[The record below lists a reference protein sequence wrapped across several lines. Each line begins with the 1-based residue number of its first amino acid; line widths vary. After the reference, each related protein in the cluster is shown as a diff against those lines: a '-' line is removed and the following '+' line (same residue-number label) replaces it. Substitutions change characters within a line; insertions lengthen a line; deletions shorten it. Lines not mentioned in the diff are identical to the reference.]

1 VTRTA
6 TATLAAALCLSAGLA
21 VPATGLAVGGGT
33 EAPTGGTGGVPPAA
47 GGTGAFA
54 AGDGALRAG
63 RAALLGRRQRIAG
76 TLSGVGAGHEVV
88 IQRSDRAG
96 WVTIART
103 ETGTGGAFSAVW
115 RADRVGR
122 FTLRALPATD
132 AVASPTAAGSLTAR
146 MTVYVPAIAT
156 HFGPGW
162 YGTRTACRTI
172 LTSRTIGVAHR
183 TLPCGTLV
191 EFSYRGRT
199 VRAPVV
205 DRGPYANN
213 ADWDLTVAASRALRF
228 NGKDYVGAIRVGRVS
243 LK

>member
-6 TATLAAALCLSAGLA
+6 TATLAATLCLSAGLT
-21 VPATGLAVGGGT
+21 VPATAVAVGGGT
-33 EAPTGGTGGVPPAA
+33 QAPAAGTGGATPDQAVLGA
-47 GGTGAFA
+47 GS
-54 AGDGALRAG
+54 LRAG

-76 TLSGVGAGHEVV
+76 ALDGAGPGREV
-88 IQRSDRAG
+88 ILQRSDRSAG

-103 ETGTGGAFSAVW
+103 QTRAGGAFGAVW

-122 FTLRALPATD
+122 FILRALPTAEGGS
-132 AVASPTAAGSLTAR
+132 ASASVSPTTR
-146 MTVYVPAIAT
+146 MTVYAPAIAT

-172 LTSRTIGVAHR
+172 LTVSTIGVAHR

-191 EFSYRGRT
+191 EFIYRGRT
-199 VRAPVV
+199 LRAPVV

-213 ADWDLTVAASRALRF
+213 ADWDLTLAASRALGF

-243 LK
+243 LKR

>member
-21 VPATGLAVGGGT
+21 VPAGAQVGGGT
-33 EAPTGGTGGVPPAA
+33 EAPAGGTGGAAPAQ
-47 GGTGAFA
+47 TVA
-54 AGDGALRAG
+54 ADGLLRAG
-63 RAALLGRRQRIAG
+63 RAALLGRRQRITG
-76 TLSGVGAGHEVV
+76 TLSGAAAGRDVL
-88 IQRSDRAG
+88 IQRSDRGAG

-103 ETGTGGAFSAVW
+103 ETTSRGAFAAVW

-132 AVASPTAAGSLTAR
+132 AVASSAGVSLTAR
-146 MTVYVPAIAT
+146 MTVYAPAVAT

-172 LTSRTIGVAHR
+172 LTARTIGVAHR

-213 ADWDLTVAASRALRF
+213 ADWDLTLAASRALRF

-243 LK
+243 LRRR